1 MHLANLDNEVFF
13 KKVFTDPD
21 VFRAF
26 VKDITGVDIVDAKIE
41 TEKQL
46 EHKVAAINFKLD
58 IYAESPDKRIVIEI
72 QRVDYDY
79 SFDRF
84 MHYFLALLVDLQRNS
99 KDYSFQQDVYTIVV
113 LTSPYV
119 VKEKT
124 GQLIKDDVL
133 ISDLNPRT
141 LTNKIREIYPHK
153 LIFLNPNYT
162 SPDTPAPI
170 QDWLEFILT
179 SIKNPANPTYNHANA
194 AIAKAAT
201 LADIENM
208 PESVLEDAKIA
219 EARSKTTKIYASIEH
234 GKGVE
239 EGLKIGKEK
248 EKKETVIKLY
258 KKGKTAAE
266 ISDLLDIELEIVE
279 QIILDFEQSQ

>member
-46 EHKVAAINFKLD
+46 ERKVAAINFKLD

-124 GQLIKDDVL
+124 GEVIIDDVL
-133 ISDLNPRT
+133 LSDLNPRT
-141 LTNKIREIYPHK
+141 LTNKTRENYPHK

-179 SIKNPANPTYNHANA
+179 SIKNPAAPTYNHANA
-194 AIAKAAT
+194 AIAKAAF
-201 LADIENM
+201 LADIDNM
-208 PESVLEDAKIA
+208 DSVPGEAKIA
-219 EARSKTTKIYASIEH
+219 EARRKTTKIYASIEH

-239 EGLKIGKEK
+239 EGKE
-248 EKKETVIKLY
+248 ENQKETVLKLY
-258 KKGKTAAE
+258 KKGKTATE
-266 ISDLLDIELEIVE
+266 ISDLLDIEFEKVQ